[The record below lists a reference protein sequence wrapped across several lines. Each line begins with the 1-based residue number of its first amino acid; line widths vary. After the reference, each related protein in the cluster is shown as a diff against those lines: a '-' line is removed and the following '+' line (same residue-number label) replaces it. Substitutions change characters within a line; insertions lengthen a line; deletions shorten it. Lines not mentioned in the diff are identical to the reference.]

1 MDSRTRYTYVKT
13 AVQYNTCTY
22 IYIHLYDVYIY
33 PTRKHVDPVV
43 NAESQLPKTTTL
55 SNCVAHQSMNGS
67 DNIIYNTVSKYFVFQ
82 KRVVDGLSKAAWSI
96 CFQDDFGLNPTSFQ
110 NSWTSR
116 IVVLVQIPHY
126 PTRPDCNQPPGSTP
140 STTPPDSESSRHLA
154 KVPEFRSF

>member
-82 KRVVDGLSKAAWSI
+82 KRVVDGLSKAA
-96 CFQDDFGLNPTSFQ
+96 
-110 NSWTSR
+110 
-116 IVVLVQIPHY
+116 
-126 PTRPDCNQPPGSTP
+126 
-140 STTPPDSESSRHLA
+140 
-154 KVPEFRSF
+154 